1 MEQKN
6 LPSPLHHHQIKS
18 KFRMASFRSP
28 KAAHC
33 SDFVALIELFSVF
46 SFLSIPLLLLYTV
59 VVMTKPILVFSTETV
74 GANTFS
80 SADVGYFLASF
91 QPFNTHWNS
100 KAKVS
105 SQHTCSK
112 GQYQLF
118 TLIPPPSDWPWKMAW
133 LAKFVHHWESRLGF
147 LGFSCIRSTIFP
159 RLSPYFP
166 SDPSGWI
173 RACLASG
180 IASSSCVT

>member
-1 MEQKN
+1 MEQKK

-18 KFRMASFRSP
+18 KFRMAFFRSP
-28 KAAHC
+28 KAARSRFC
-33 SDFVALIELFSVF
+33 GFDRVVFRF

-112 GQYQLF
+112 GS
-118 TLIPPPSDWPWKMAW
+118 TLIPPPSDWPWKMSW

>member
-1 MEQKN
+1 MKIPRTLLRTLQKILHCN
-6 LPSPLHHHQIKS
+6 LATGSKRSSNWYQDLLEICFRLLDGAKKLPSPLHHHQIKS

-28 KAAHC
+28 KAARSRFC
-33 SDFVALIELFSVF
+33 GFDRVVFRF

-112 GQYQLF
+112 GS
-118 TLIPPPSDWPWKMAW
+118 TLIPPPSD
-133 LAKFVHHWESRLGF
+133 
-147 LGFSCIRSTIFP
+147 
-159 RLSPYFP
+159 
-166 SDPSGWI
+166 
-173 RACLASG
+173 
-180 IASSSCVT
+180 